1 MDLQFRYAITEVNK
15 HIDYPR
21 NIRFRTMHSHSTF
34 QLVYCTDGIVKIAML
49 AGEHEIKAGEAI
61 FLNSNVVHQDI
72 VSTEGAYYSFNFSK
86 ELVSFGKNL
95 PTEVLLNEFAENPGC
110 PCYIFD
116 EKYPWM
122 RKILF
127 DCEKLIELEKNKTD
141 TYYYEVLH
149 LLTGIMLQMLKNLSI
164 PQNMVRNHDEE
175 RMQKV
180 LTLIEEHYSENITLA
195 RMALAANISKSELL
209 RLFHRTLECT
219 PYQYLMAFRLRK
231 ASELLQKTALS
242 IGEISGEVGIT
253 NQSQFGSHF
262 KKFTGY
268 TPSEYRKRFK

>member
-34 QLVYCTDGIVKIAML
+34 QLVYCTDGIVKITML

-61 FLNSNVVHQDI
+61 FLNSNVVHQDN

-122 RKILF
+122 RKILS

-149 LLTGIMLQMLKNLSI
+149 LLTGIMLQMLKNLPI
-164 PQNMVRNHDEE
+164 PQNVVKNHDEE

-180 LTLIEEHYSENITLA
+180 LTFIEEHYSENITLD
-195 RMALAANISKSELL
+195 RMALVANISKSELL

-231 ASELLQKTALS
+231 ASELLQKTAHS

>member
-34 QLVYCTDGIVKIAML
+34 QLVYCTDGIVKITML

-122 RKILF
+122 RKILS

-149 LLTGIMLQMLKNLSI
+149 LLTGIMLQMLKNLPI
-164 PQNMVRNHDEE
+164 PQNVVKNHDEE

-180 LTLIEEHYSENITLA
+180 LTFIEEQYSENITLD

-231 ASELLQKTALS
+231 ASELLQKTAHS

>member
-1 MDLQFRYAITEVNK
+1 
-15 HIDYPR
+15 
-21 NIRFRTMHSHSTF
+21 
-34 QLVYCTDGIVKIAML
+34 
-49 AGEHEIKAGEAI
+49 
-61 FLNSNVVHQDI
+61 
-72 VSTEGAYYSFNFSK
+72 
-86 ELVSFGKNL
+86 
-95 PTEVLLNEFAENPGC
+95 
-110 PCYIFD
+110 
-116 EKYPWM
+116 
-122 RKILF
+122 
-127 DCEKLIELEKNKTD
+127 
-141 TYYYEVLH
+141 
-149 LLTGIMLQMLKNLSI
+149 MLQMLKNLSI

-180 LTLIEEHYSENITLA
+180 LTFIEEHYSENITLA

>member
-180 LTLIEEHYSENITLA
+180 LTFIEEHYSEKITLA

>member
-72 VSTEGAYYSFNFSK
+72 VSTGGAYYSFNFSK

-122 RKILF
+122 RKILS
-127 DCEKLIELEKNKTD
+127 DCEKLIELEKDKAD

-149 LLTGIMLQMLKNLSI
+149 LLTGIMLQMLKNLPI

-180 LTLIEEHYSENITLA
+180 LTFIEEYYSENITLA

-242 IGEISGEVGIT
+242 IGEISSEVGIT

-262 KKFTGY
+262 KKLTGY

>member
-72 VSTEGAYYSFNFSK
+72 VSTGGAYYSFNFSK
-86 ELVSFGKNL
+86 ELVPFGKNL

-122 RKILF
+122 RKILS
-127 DCEKLIELEKNKTD
+127 DCEKLIELEKDKAD

-149 LLTGIMLQMLKNLSI
+149 LLTGIMLQMLKNLPI

-180 LTLIEEHYSENITLA
+180 LTFIEEHYSENITLA
-195 RMALAANISKSELL
+195 RMALAANISKSEML

-219 PYQYLMAFRLRK
+219 LYQYLMAFRLRK

-242 IGEISGEVGIT
+242 IGEISSEVGIT

-262 KKFTGY
+262 KKLTGY